1 MRGQNVVVE
10 FEIQSNYLCP
20 LKLNDSF
27 ELAADEISVRV
38 TKQRSWRLYELRDS
52 SGITRSTLYKVL
64 GFGTLKDPQEH
75 FDKVFHGLQKPFSV
89 ELQNLF
95 ASRVLQTSFSK

>member
-1 MRGQNVVVE
+1 MLYPAYINGTSHNYVRGRNVVVE

-38 TKQRSWRLYELRDS
+38 TKQRS
-52 SGITRSTLYKVL
+52 
-64 GFGTLKDPQEH
+64 
-75 FDKVFHGLQKPFSV
+75 
-89 ELQNLF
+89 
-95 ASRVLQTSFSK
+95 